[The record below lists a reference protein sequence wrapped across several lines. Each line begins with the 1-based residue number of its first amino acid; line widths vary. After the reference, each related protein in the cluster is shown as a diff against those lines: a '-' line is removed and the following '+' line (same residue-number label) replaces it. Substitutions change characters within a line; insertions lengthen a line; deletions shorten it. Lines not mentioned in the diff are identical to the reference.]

1 MFYADTSLQEV
12 AVSHYS
18 GWSTT
23 DWLLAYSTLG
33 AAVLAVAVAV
43 ACWVSADYEEE
54 GGLFV
59 AAVVAGIVAT
69 VGQAYALWQIA
80 RHIESFLWILVLA
93 PVLVAATALAAHR
106 TARAVE
112 ARLHGSPYGSSLVSK
127 WLVIVPA
134 GISGVIA
141 VGVFIG
147 DGVTR
152 AAAAVPMAVGAF
164 LTVVAVGVLMV
175 ITSGTSERR

>member
-1 MFYADTSLQEV
+1 MLFPNSSSAEV

-18 GWSTT
+18 GWSATE
-23 DWLLAYSTLG
+23 WLLAYSALG
-33 AAVLAVAVAV
+33 MAVLAVAFAV
-43 ACWVSADYEEE
+43 ACWIRADYEEE
-54 GGLFV
+54 VGLFV
-59 AAVVAGIVAT
+59 AAVVTGIVAA
-69 VGQAYALWQIA
+69 VGQAYVLWQVA
-80 RHIESFLWILVLA
+80 RHIEQFKWVIGLVL
-93 PVLVAATALAAHR
+93 VLVGATALAAHS

-112 ARLHGSPYGSSLVSK
+112 ARLHGSPYGSWPVSTR

-141 VGVFIG
+141 VGVLIG

-164 LTVVAVGVLMV
+164 VAAVAIFGYMAV
-175 ITSGTSERR
+175 SSAKSER